1 MIIAEGSG
9 AELLVGGPL
18 DVGAQRFDVNTG
30 AEIESG
36 AQAQAAGLAGR
47 VAECLQ
53 PPRYCGVCARRMVV
67 QVRPDGWWA
76 QCSRHGRVDSS
87 ALDLR

>member
-1 MIIAEGSG
+1 M
-9 AELLVGGPL
+9 LVGGPL
-18 DVGAQRFDVNTG
+18 DVGARRFDVHTG
-30 AEIESG
+30 AEIGADAEGAGSSG
-36 AQAQAAGLAGR
+36 RLADSF
-47 VAECLQ
+47 Q